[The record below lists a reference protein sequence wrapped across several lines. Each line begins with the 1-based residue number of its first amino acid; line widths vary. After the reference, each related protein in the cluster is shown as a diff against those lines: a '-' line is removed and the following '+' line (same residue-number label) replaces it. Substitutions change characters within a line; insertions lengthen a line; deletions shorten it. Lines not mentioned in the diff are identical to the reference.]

1 MSLYLIRLI
10 TSLNQII
17 HIHNKLL
24 EQDVADMSNSF
35 VIYVNRRHSLSAGRS
50 LTWNP
55 FGKMLL
61 MLLLSK
67 DRGEYYTFSFTN
79 GS

>member
-1 MSLYLIRLI
+1 MSLYLLRLI

-24 EQDVADMSNSF
+24 EQDVDDVSNSF
-35 VIYVNRRHSLSAGRS
+35 VIYVNRRHSLSSGRS

-55 FGKMLL
+55 FGKMLS

-67 DRGEYYTFSFTN
+67 DRGEYYIYSFTN